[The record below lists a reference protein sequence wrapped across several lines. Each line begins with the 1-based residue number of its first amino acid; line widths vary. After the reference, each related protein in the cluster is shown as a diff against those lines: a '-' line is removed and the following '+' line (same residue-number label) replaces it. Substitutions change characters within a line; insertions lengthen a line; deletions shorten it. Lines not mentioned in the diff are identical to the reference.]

1 MTFSATGASASTVSE
16 SDSPGRT
23 TRTVA
28 VRRRLT
34 RCSVWLMP
42 AERNSLSNDACTA
55 PAGVKC
61 SVMRGPVPASS
72 GMPESVPSGME
83 TPCSPS
89 AAMRACAALAQSAE
103 SVLSLALLAC
113 SR

>member
-1 MTFSATGASASTVSE
+1 
-16 SDSPGRT
+16 
-23 TRTVA
+23 
-28 VRRRLT
+28 
-34 RCSVWLMP
+34 MP